1 MVNTLAVDN
10 EAKQTIE
17 ALQTELQKT
26 KEKLQALEE
35 LKSQSGGPVLS
46 SLGASLVGNLVAAD
60 AEVCL
65 CALVKT
71 YILGIG
77 INLSAQLELLINNCG
92 YSPTKTYTCRA

>member
-35 LKSQSGGPVLS
+35 LKSQSGIKRC
-46 SLGASLVGNLVAAD
+46 SLNSKFQV
-60 AEVCL
+60 
-65 CALVKT
+65 
-71 YILGIG
+71 
-77 INLSAQLELLINNCG
+77 S
-92 YSPTKTYTCRA
+92 